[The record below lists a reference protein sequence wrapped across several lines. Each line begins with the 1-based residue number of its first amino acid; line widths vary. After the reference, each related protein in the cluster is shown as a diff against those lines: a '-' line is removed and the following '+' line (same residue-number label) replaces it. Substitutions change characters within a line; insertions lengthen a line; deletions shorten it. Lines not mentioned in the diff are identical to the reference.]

1 MMVAENLP
9 GKKERKSVL
18 APYETTDLT
27 TIAKETQRKGETEE
41 HNHRTKSW
49 FAANRGLKEGEDPES
64 MFLKDE
70 ESQVVGKRGL
80 QNSFFCTQKHNSKTV
95 GDENST
101 ICTAVDMKEVDSKSY
116 MMGYNLTHQTCSV
129 KSEKCIFLMDQY
141 SGCKDWSS
149 VPWKHV
155 WYCNMCAIRRREPR
169 HEHVIIT
176 SMCSFCKNTRQEKED
191 SNMPVSMQSSKRCR
205 PRRLGKI

>member
-1 MMVAENLP
+1 MTA
-9 GKKERKSVL
+9 
-18 APYETTDLT
+18 
-27 TIAKETQRKGETEE
+27 IANETQPKGETEE
-41 HNHRTKSW
+41 QKQRTKAW

-101 ICTAVDMKEVDSKSY
+101 ICTAVDMKEVDSKRY
-116 MMGYNLTHQTCSV
+116 LKCYNLTHQTCSV
-129 KSEKCIFLMDQY
+129 KSKKCIFLMDQY

-149 VPWKHV
+149 VHWKHV
-155 WYCNMCAIRRREPR
+155 WYCNMCAIRRGEGG
-169 HEHVIIT
+169 HKHVNIT
-176 SMCSFCKNTRQEKED
+176 SMCSYCKTICQEDED
-191 SNMPVSMQSSKRCR
+191 SSMPISMESSKQRK
-205 PRRLGKI
+205 PRRLGNI